1 MQLLD
6 IYDMD
11 EIDILDVDEM
21 SGDRE
26 FPECRHCTVT
36 LIYEDDEGC
45 DWECLECGFEGHDP
59 YI

>member
-6 IYDMD
+6 IYD
-11 EIDILDVDEM
+11 VDEM
-21 SGDRE
+21 YEDRE